1 MPDSW
6 DKNVYPEPPRR
17 TPAPSPQ
24 TTLTNPITYFTK
36 AFDLL
41 VDRPVTLAR
50 EFIERQHAKNRYYY
64 YHREF
69 RRVPDI
75 TECKEKDILC
85 MFEAEMQWRRDYK
98 VDQEIVNI
106 IQERL
111 KACQQ
116 REGESYRQN
125 CTKEL
130 EQFTQVAKA
139 YQDRCESA
147 PPQPAPSYS
156 CFCHLTS
163 QSSFQ
168 SPQSWVL
175 DVLLISPISGGCK
188 RKPPHLIPYLLNN
201 LS

>member
-1 MPDSW
+1 MDRSGLRPW
-6 DKNVYPEPPRR
+6 GLG
-17 TPAPSPQ
+17 TPVVHHLSHFPFS
-24 TTLTNPITYFTK
+24 
-36 AFDLL
+36 
-41 VDRPVTLAR
+41 
-50 EFIERQHAKNRYYY
+50 
-64 YHREF
+64 
-69 RRVPDI
+69 
-75 TECKEKDILC
+75 
-85 MFEAEMQWRRDYK
+85 K

-125 CTKEL
+125 CAKEL

-147 PPQPAPSYS
+147 PPHPAPSYS

-168 SPQSWVL
+168 SPHSWILNILQSLVVVEKNHL
-175 DVLLISPISGGCK
+175 TSSLVCSVTCLSRLSPPCMEK
-188 RKPPHLIPYLLNN
+188 RPQIPIMDHDSPPHLFPR
-201 LS
+201 S